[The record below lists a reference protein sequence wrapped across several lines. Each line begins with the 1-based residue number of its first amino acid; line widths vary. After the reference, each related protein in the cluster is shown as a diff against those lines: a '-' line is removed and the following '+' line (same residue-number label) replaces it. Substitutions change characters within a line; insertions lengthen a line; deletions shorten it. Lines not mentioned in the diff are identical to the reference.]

1 MALLRQFYT
10 NFTSGELSPLLSSRI
25 DTQAYQNGVKKL
37 RNGRVMAQG
46 GVTRR
51 PGLKYLQT
59 LSNINYQTEAYVYDE
74 DEAYIILFSNGRI
87 DIVDQSSPTTIA
99 ASITSGCPWSNTQI
113 GGLVVAQSGDTMII
127 VHPDLVMKKLTR
139 TSASN
144 FSLSDYEFDLTD
156 GMLKTSFYK
165 FVSSA
170 ITITPAATSGTTTL
184 TASATAFT
192 SNMVGTYLR
201 LVDSANTVRQF
212 KITGYTSGTVVTGD
226 LSGSLSNTNAILN
239 FTEEVFSARRG
250 YARTVIFHDQRLVFG
265 GSRDLPNHIFMSKAG
280 EFYDFDVGTGA
291 DDEAIQLQIAEN
303 QVSEIKALASLR
315 HLTVFTSEQELF
327 IPTSENRP
335 LTPATI
341 TIKKQTSF
349 GSGAVQPL
357 EFDGAV
363 VFLTKSKGAIR
374 EFVFSDLSQAYNS
387 DALTLLSQDLI
398 NNPVDMA
405 SQRESADQ
413 VEGYLY
419 VVNSDGT
426 LPVFMSIRKEKLQ
439 GWFRY
444 ETTGSFK
451 NIVNVNRQMFC
462 VVERTINSS
471 TVTFLEE
478 LDNDQLLDASVN
490 LTSGSATQNF
500 TASHLPNT
508 SVHVRSGSYS
518 LGSYTTNGSGQVTLS
533 DAVTSCEIG
542 VNYTPEITT
551 LPAEFQLN
559 DGLTVGQKRR
569 IVRAVLDLHNT
580 LNVKTKGTTI
590 LIRSVTDDFS
600 VAPQVFTGR
609 KEVYLLGWSSEGT
622 VTIKSEEPLQMTIN
636 GIMLEVEV

>member
-74 DEAYIILFSNGRI
+74 DEAYIILFSDGRI

-144 FSLSDYEFDLTD
+144 FSLSDYEFDLTS

-165 FVSSA
+165 FVSSS
-170 ITITPAATSGTTTL
+170 ITVTPGATSGTTTL

-192 SNMVGTYLR
+192 SDMVGTYLR
-201 LVDSANTVRQF
+201 LVDSAPNVHQF

-226 LSGSLSNTNAILN
+226 LSGTLSNTNAILN

-280 EFYDFDVGTGA
+280 EFFDFDVGTGA

-405 SQRESADQ
+405 SQRESTDQ

-508 SVHVRSGSYS
+508 SVHVRSESYS

-533 DAVTSCEIG
+533 EPVTSCEIG

-559 DGLTVGQKRR
+559 DGVTVGQKRR

-636 GIMLEVEV
+636 GIMLEVEI

>member
-1 MALLRQFYT
+1 
-10 NFTSGELSPLLSSRI
+10 
-25 DTQAYQNGVKKL
+25 
-37 RNGRVMAQG
+37 
-46 GVTRR
+46 
-51 PGLKYLQT
+51 
-59 LSNINYQTEAYVYDE
+59 
-74 DEAYIILFSNGRI
+74 
-87 DIVDQSSPTTIA
+87 
-99 ASITSGCPWSNTQI
+99 
-113 GGLVVAQSGDTMII
+113 
-127 VHPDLVMKKLTR
+127 
-139 TSASN
+139 
-144 FSLSDYEFDLTD
+144 
-156 GMLKTSFYK
+156 
-165 FVSSA
+165 
-170 ITITPAATSGTTTL
+170 
-184 TASATAFT
+184 
-192 SNMVGTYLR
+192 
-201 LVDSANTVRQF
+201 
-212 KITGYTSGTVVTGD
+212 
-226 LSGSLSNTNAILN
+226 
-239 FTEEVFSARRG
+239 
-250 YARTVIFHDQRLVFG
+250 
-265 GSRDLPNHIFMSKAG
+265 
-280 EFYDFDVGTGA
+280 
-291 DDEAIQLQIAEN
+291 
-303 QVSEIKALASLR
+303 
-315 HLTVFTSEQELF
+315 
-327 IPTSENRP
+327 
-335 LTPATI
+335 
-341 TIKKQTSF
+341 
-349 GSGAVQPL
+349 
-357 EFDGAV
+357 
-363 VFLTKSKGAIR
+363 
-374 EFVFSDLSQAYNS
+374 
-387 DALTLLSQDLI
+387 
-398 NNPVDMA
+398 
-405 SQRESADQ
+405 
-413 VEGYLY
+413 
-419 VVNSDGT
+419 
-426 LPVFMSIRKEKLQ
+426 MSIRKEKLQ